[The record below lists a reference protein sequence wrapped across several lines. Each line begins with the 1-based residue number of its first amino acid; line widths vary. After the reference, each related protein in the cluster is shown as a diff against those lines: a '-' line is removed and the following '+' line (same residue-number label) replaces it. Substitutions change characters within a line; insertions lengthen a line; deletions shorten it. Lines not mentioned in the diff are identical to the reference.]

1 MPHPPVRSR
10 RRSGRPA
17 LLAVAAVLLL
27 SVVASCSSHVDVGVE
42 GVSSEWIDVAG
53 PHDRRAILVTDADAE
68 SGDAR
73 PPLVVVL
80 HGLGQDAEHMA
91 SIGGWPT
98 LAADR
103 GAVVVFADGWRNSWN
118 AGTCCGDAASE
129 GVDDVA
135 YLDTLIGDVVD
146 STGADPDSVYMVGFS
161 NGGMMTYR
169 YMCEGSVRLRGAASL
184 AGTDVDSCTPTRAVD
199 FIQISGSADD
209 AVPLDSSTSVLPQ
222 LGPLVP
228 VRRAVDDVATAFGCP
243 ESSTTQ
249 SGPATSTVWSP
260 CRDGVTVRLDVIAG
274 LLHAYPIVDGYQGTD
289 QILGVWRWPATGL
302 PEAPSS

>member
-1 MPHPPVRSR
+1 MPHPSHPSR
-10 RRSGRPA
+10 RRSGRTFLLA
-17 LLAVAAVLLL
+17 AAVALAVALVT
-27 SVVASCSSHVDVGVE
+27 SCSSHVDVGTE

-53 PHDRRAILVTDADAE
+53 PHDRRAILVTDSDAE
-68 SGDAR
+68 PDGAR

-91 SIGGWPT
+91 TIGGWPS

-103 GAVVVFADGWRNSWN
+103 GAVVVFADGWHNSWN
-118 AGTCCGDAASE
+118 AGTCCGDAAGD
-129 GVDDVA
+129 GVDDIE
-135 YLDTLIGDVVD
+135 YLDTLIDDVIE
-146 STGADPDSVYMVGFS
+146 STGADPDSVYMIGFS

-169 YMCEGSVRLRGAASL
+169 YMCEGSVRLRGAASV
-184 AGTDVDSCTPTRAVD
+184 AGTDVDSCMPTRAVD

-209 AVPLDSSTSVLPQ
+209 AVPLDSSKSVLPQ

-228 VRRAVDDVATAFGCP
+228 VRDAVDGVAQAFACP
-243 ESSTTQ
+243 APSTTR
-249 SGPATSTVWSP
+249 SGPATSTVWTP

-289 QILGVWRWPATGL
+289 QILGVWRWPPTGL
-302 PEAPSS
+302 PDARSS